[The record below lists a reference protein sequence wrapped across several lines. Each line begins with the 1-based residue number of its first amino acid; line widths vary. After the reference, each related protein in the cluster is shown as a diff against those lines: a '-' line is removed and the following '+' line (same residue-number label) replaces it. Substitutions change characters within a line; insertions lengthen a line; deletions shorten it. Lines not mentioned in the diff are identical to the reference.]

1 MAYPPNYL
9 LQVRN
14 LEAVLR
20 GHREESIEKPN
31 SIEME
36 QSNQPD
42 CLSNLVEPKT
52 KKKRV
57 RFATHDSSGKI
68 TTVSTT
74 HAIDRKGELDS
85 ELLKLREICL
95 MLDCLEHQIRSSK
108 SEKKEEILYFLDI
121 RFTRLSVVSEKHIL
135 ELELIEK
142 EARLSRI
149 IRRLK
154 EKKWDLRHEVNSWLK
169 LQERTWKPLQADLR
183 HWGSRTDVASEANL
197 RAERFQLEFEVGG
210 CRRTLEKLQ
219 ESLDIILLVEKAAA
233 TSGNMGNGGL
243 FHLRRIYFDWW

>member
-9 LQVRN
+9 LRVRD
-14 LEAVLR
+14 LEAVLCQY
-20 GHREESIEKPN
+20 RENIEKPTT
-31 SIEME
+31 IESE
-36 QSNQPD
+36 STYESNGIN
-42 CLSNLVEPKT
+42 NLAEPKKQ
-52 KKKRV
+52 KKSV

-68 TTVSTT
+68 TTISTT
-74 HAIDRKGELDS
+74 HAIDRKKELDS

-95 MLDCLEHQIRSSK
+95 MLDCLERHIWSSK
-108 SEKKEEILYFLDI
+108 SEKKDEILYFIDL
-121 RFTRLSVVSEKHIL
+121 RFTRLSVLSEKHVL

-183 HWGSRTDVASEANL
+183 HWGSRTSVASEADL

-210 CRRTLEKLQ
+210 CRRTLEKFQ

-233 TSGNMGNGGL
+233 VSGNMGTRGL
-243 FHLRRIYFDWW
+243 FHLKRIYFDWW